1 MAVAQ
6 AASAKPEETA
16 MTEAKDN
23 PLEQQLEQ
31 LRTHRDELRV
41 KLNLAGKEA
50 RDLFDAAE
58 KAWAKLEGKARLVEG
73 ESRKELRVVGATAR
87 ELVREL
93 RGAYQ
98 RISELL

>member
-1 MAVAQ
+1 
-6 AASAKPEETA
+6 
-16 MTEAKDN
+16 MTDAKDHS
-23 PLEQQLEQ
+23 LEQQLAQ

-58 KAWAKLEGKARLVEG
+58 KTWAKLEGKARLVES

-98 RISELL
+98 RISDLL